1 MIKFQKIS
9 ANYIKELFLIKKTV
23 IFLLIILVGIQF
35 IPVKKTN
42 PPVDEAVALHT
53 DKKVMAI
60 LKRSCYDC
68 HSNET
73 KWSLYSD
80 IAPLSFGVVSHV
92 EDGRNALNFSR
103 YKTISPE
110 IKRARLKR
118 AISTVK
124 LGIMPLSSYLLF
136 HKEARLSKEDKKILI
151 AWFKKELEKLPADE
165 K

>member
-1 MIKFQKIS
+1 MV
-9 ANYIKELFLIKKTV
+9 KKTL
-23 IFLLIILVGIQF
+23 IFLVILLIAIQF
-35 IPVKKTN
+35 IPLKKTN
-42 PPVDEAVALHT
+42 PPVNEAIALHT
-53 DKKVMAI
+53 DKKVMQI

-73 KWSLYSD
+73 RWSIYSD
-80 IAPLSFGVVSHV
+80 IAPLSFGVISHV

-136 HKEARLSKEDKKILI
+136 HKEARLSKADKKTLI
-151 AWFKKELEKLPADE
+151 AWFEKELQELPADE

>member
-1 MIKFQKIS
+1 MV
-9 ANYIKELFLIKKTV
+9 KKTL
-23 IFLLIILVGIQF
+23 IFLVILLIAIQF
-35 IPVKKTN
+35 IPLKKTN
-42 PPVDEAVALHT
+42 PPVNEAIALHS
-53 DKKVMAI
+53 DKKVMQI

-73 KWSLYSD
+73 KWSIYSD
-80 IAPLSFGVVSHV
+80 IAPLSFGVMSHV

-136 HKEARLSKEDKKILI
+136 HKEARLSKADKKTLI
-151 AWFKKELEKLPADE
+151 AWFEKELQELPADE

>member
-1 MIKFQKIS
+1 MV
-9 ANYIKELFLIKKTV
+9 KKTL
-23 IFLLIILVGIQF
+23 IFLVILLIAIQF
-35 IPVKKTN
+35 IPLKKTN
-42 PPVDEAVALHT
+42 PPVNEAIALHT
-53 DKKVMAI
+53 DKKVMQI

-73 KWSLYSD
+73 KWSIYSD
-80 IAPLSFGVVSHV
+80 IAPLSFGVMSHV

-136 HKEARLSKEDKKILI
+136 HKEARLSKADKKTLI
-151 AWFKKELEKLPADE
+151 AWFEKELQELPADE

>member
-1 MIKFQKIS
+1 MV
-9 ANYIKELFLIKKTV
+9 KKTL
-23 IFLLIILVGIQF
+23 IFLVILLIAIQF
-35 IPVKKTN
+35 IPLKKTN
-42 PPVDEAVALHT
+42 PPVNEAIALHT
-53 DKKVMAI
+53 DKKVMQI

-73 KWSLYSD
+73 KWSIYSD
-80 IAPLSFGVVSHV
+80 IAPLSFGVISHV

-136 HKEARLSKEDKKILI
+136 HKEARLSKADKKTLI
-151 AWFKKELEKLPADE
+151 AWFEKELQELPADE